1 MIVPQTEIVVSHEGV
16 EVARWTV
23 APGEYVIGSGT
34 DCDVAMDME
43 MVSGRHARLTVNY
56 DHALIEDLGSSNGTF
71 VSGRPVTEMT
81 RLWPNQRIQIGPA
94 TIELRRIKDT
104 SSLDYSLPPQTA
116 IVRDVLP
123 EHFLRDKKYDIGGVV
138 AQGGMGAILE
148 AREETTGRT
157 VAMKVMLQSDSP
169 EDVVRFVAEAKVTAQ
184 LEHPNIVPVH
194 ELSVDENDQVFYTMK
209 FVRGIT
215 LRDVLDKLGEG
226 DRETRAKY
234 PLAALLTVFQKVCD
248 ALAFAHSKGVIHRDL
263 KPANLMLGDYGEV
276 LVMDWGLAKAGAED
290 AIVER
295 PESDQM
301 SPLMTMDG
309 RIMGT
314 PQYMSPEQARGEVAA
329 IDARTDIYALGVILY
344 HILALRP
351 PVVGDDAM
359 EVVEK
364 VGRGEVA
371 SLAKAVAGRAKRLA
385 HLPGGHVPESLE
397 AVVRKAMAFD
407 SARRYKKVETLQSD
421 ITAYQNGFAT
431 KAEKAGLGKHLLLFV
446 KRHKAVSVAVI
457 ASLLLLIGISTA
469 FTLRVFHER
478 NLAVAERNRA
488 QASQAEAEK
497 SQAEAVAERNRAQDA
512 LADAE
517 TQRTRAEAERNRAQ
531 KALADAEAERSR
543 ADRANSTAETERSR
557 AKGESGR
564 AEKAVADLKKTAPAF
579 YSLARARLD
588 EGKFSEA
595 IEQIGFALDLDVANA
610 DYHLLCAEALQS
622 TRKFSEAVAEYRRV
636 LTLRSDDKIAKTN
649 MAICERLAQDQVDPG
664 SGTTLGLVSWW
675 RADGDARDAIGSS
688 DGTLTNSATVGPG
701 LIGKAFVLN
710 GSSSF
715 VSVKNSPAWEIH
727 KDDFSIA
734 LWVKFTAVVSKQA
747 FLAGDGV
754 FGRTSKWVFQLVDGQ
769 LQLQVNDSSPV
780 TLSSSYVGFR
790 PFQWYQVI
798 VSRSGERVTFYVN
811 GTALSSVK
819 WKGGMPST
827 TGPHSIGSASGAF
840 FLRGFLDDIRI
851 YNRALSANEIKTLY
865 ASQTAT
871 PSPKPA
877 QPTTATKTNTVDRV
891 RQVKQLLDQ
900 GFINK
905 EEYDR
910 KVREITE

>member
-1 MIVPQTEIVVSHEGV
+1 MIVPQTEIIVTQDGV
-16 EVARWTV
+16 ELIRRTV
-23 APGEYVIGSGT
+23 VPGEYVIGSHPES
-34 DCDVAMDME
+34 DVPVEDE
-43 MVSGRHARLTVNY
+43 LVSHQHALLTVNY
-56 DHALIEDLGSSNGTF
+56 DHALIEDLGSSNGTL
-71 VSGRPVTEMT
+71 VSGKSVAGIT
-81 RLWPNQRIQIGPA
+81 RLWPNQKIQIGLA

-104 SSLDYSLPPQTA
+104 SSIEYSLPPQTA
-116 IVRDVLP
+116 LVRDVLP
-123 EHFLRDKKYDIGGVV
+123 EQFLRDKKYDIGGVV

-157 VAMKVMLQSDSP
+157 VAMKVMLHSDSP
-169 EDVVRFVAEAKVTAQ
+169 EDVLRFVAEAQVTAQ

-194 ELSVDENDQVFYTMK
+194 ELSVDENDQIFYTMK
-209 FVRGIT
+209 FVRGTT

-226 DRETRAKY
+226 DKATLAKF

-290 AIVER
+290 INVER
-295 PESDQM
+295 AQSDEM

-309 RIMGT
+309 KIMGT

-329 IDARTDIYALGVILY
+329 IDSRTDIYALGVILY
-344 HILALRP
+344 QILSLRT
-351 PVVGDDAM
+351 PVLGEEAM

-364 VGRGEVA
+364 VGNGEITPL
-371 SLAKAVAGRAKRLA
+371 SKAVAGRAKRLS
-385 HLPGGHVPESLE
+385 HLPGNHVPESLE

-407 SARRYKKVETLQSD
+407 SALRYRKVETLQAD

-497 SQAEAVAERNRAQDA
+497 SQAEAVAERNRAQEA

-531 KALADAEAERSR
+531 KALADAETERSR
-543 ADRANSTAETERSR
+543 ANQANSTAETERSR

-595 IEQIGFALDLDVANA
+595 IEQIGFALDLDVSNA

-622 TRKFSEAVAEYRRV
+622 TRKFSEAVAQYRRV
-636 LTLRSDDKIAKTN
+636 MTLRPDDKTATTN
-649 MAICERLAQDQVDPG
+649 MAICERLDRDQSNPG
-664 SGTTLGLVSWW
+664 TGTTIGLVAWW
-675 RADGDARDAIGSS
+675 GADSDARDAIGSS
-688 DGTLTNSATVGPG
+688 DGTLMNSATTGPG
-701 LIGKAFVLN
+701 VIGKAFVLN

-715 VSVKNSPAWEIH
+715 ISVKNSPAWEIH

-734 LWVKFTAVVSKQA
+734 LWTRFTAVASKQA

-754 FGRTSKWVFQLVDGQ
+754 FGRTSKWVFQFADGQ
-769 LQLQVNDSSPV
+769 LQLQVNGVRPV
-780 TLSSSYVGFR
+780 TLASSYVSFR
-790 PFQWYQVI
+790 PFQWYQVV
-798 VSRSGERVTFYVN
+798 VSRRGDRVTFYVN
-811 GTALSSVK
+811 GTEVSAVK
-819 WKGGMPST
+819 WTGEIPQT
-827 TGPHSIGSASGAF
+827 TGPHAIGSASGTL
-840 FLRGFLDDIRI
+840 FLRGFLDDVRI
-851 YNRALSANEIKTLY
+851 YNRALSTSEVKTLF
-865 ASQTAT
+865 ASQGGAVA
-871 PSPKPA
+871 PKEA
-877 QPTTATKTNTVDRV
+877 QPATATKTNTVDRV

-900 GFINK
+900 GFINR